1 MFPVGNRRAGR
12 YNSGPPHP
20 PKGASLPTPSP
31 PAAPPADRAHRLPLV
46 GEATHA
52 SEGRITAPGALYET
66 AAPRQRAPIVVLH
79 GVGDFSP
86 GDVIG
91 SVAGQSAF
99 SRREDLQRDTVFAQ
113 SWRYTLLRAGRDG
126 EGSGAPVRLVEVN
139 WSEVRRAMPDALG
152 LARHFVTVLLA
163 LTRIGVYG
171 AWRSR
176 TLANRLWSGTPT
188 LFFIETVLVWASL
201 APMLSA
207 LLWQLDPGQRMA
219 SGVMVAVGALYVA
232 TLVRQ
237 LTWTL
242 AAGGMWFA
250 AFAAWAGWWTCF
262 GNDGHRGFAEVS
274 GALHSWATLAAA
286 GAVVVTS
293 LEIALRDRGRG
304 LHRLSRIACL
314 WLPVVLM
321 VVVQPLT
328 VSVTLLPMNDSTR
341 SNWGR
346 AFALAMPF
354 SPVDGQQAASL
365 MALALAAAL
374 LLGAWQFKA
383 VQGFGRNV
391 AVIVGWSVGLGLLLV
406 ARVMERGLFEGCRLC
421 QQCLRTDWVALVGL
435 LLVVGASVTWVL
447 FSRTEVSKDRRGQP
461 WYPAG
466 AFARFWA
473 SVLLAL
479 MPVVLLASLGFVL
492 WRMRGYHPQQLGFAM
507 APDAAAVFLES
518 TKYALLLVPL
528 ATRPFAA
535 FLDAL
540 GDVFFF
546 VVRRRGLHTR
556 RDTLTRFWQAL
567 RLLDEPC
574 NGRHVI
580 VFAHSQGTVIAAT
593 MLSRMA
599 RVLLH
604 SPMRLTLV
612 TVGSPLSTLYRNFL
626 DVVLGQGF
634 ARLCKQQPE
643 RFRWINLCRPA
654 DYIGGAVELE
664 GVHNR
669 ELLTRGDHIGYW
681 ADADLLAWLKGLSE
695 GRV

>member
-1 MFPVGNRRAGR
+1 MPV
-12 YNSGPPHP
+12 PPP
-20 PKGASLPTPSP
+20 G
-31 PAAPPADRAHRLPLV
+31 APPADRAHRLPLV

-52 SEGRITAPGALYET
+52 SEGRVTAPGALDET
-66 AAPRQRAPIVVLH
+66 APPPQRAPIVVLH
-79 GVGDFSP
+79 GVGDFAA

-91 SVAGQSAF
+91 SMASQLAF
-99 SRREDLQRDTVFAQ
+99 SRHEDFRRDTVFAQ
-113 SWRYTLLRAGRDG
+113 AWRYTLLRAGRSEADS
-126 EGSGAPVRLVEVN
+126 SGAPVRLAEVN
-139 WSEVRRAMPDALG
+139 WSEVRRAMPNALG
-152 LARHFVTVLLA
+152 LARHFVTVLMALA
-163 LTRIGVYG
+163 RIGVYG

-188 LFFIETVLVWASL
+188 LFFVETVLVWASL
-201 APMLSA
+201 APVLSA
-207 LLWQLDPGQRMA
+207 LLWQLDPGERMA
-219 SGVMVAVGALYVA
+219 SGVMMAAAALYVA
-232 TLVRQ
+232 ALVKE
-237 LTWTL
+237 LSWPL
-242 AAGGMWFA
+242 AAGGVWFA
-250 AFAAWAGWWTCF
+250 AYAVWAGWWTCF
-262 GNDGHRGFAEVS
+262 GEDGHRGFAEVS
-274 GALHSWATLAAA
+274 GAVHSWATLGAAI
-286 GAVVVTS
+286 AVVVTS
-293 LEIALRDRGRG
+293 FEIALRGRGRG
-304 LHRLSRIACL
+304 LHRLSRIGCL

-328 VSVTLLPMNDSTR
+328 VSVMLLPMNDGTR
-341 SNWGR
+341 TNWGR
-346 AFALAMPF
+346 AFAHAMPF

-365 MALALAAAL
+365 MALALAGAL

-383 VQGFGRNV
+383 VQRFGRNV
-391 AVIVGWSVGLGLLLV
+391 AVVVGWGAGLGLLLV
-406 ARVMERGLFEGCRLC
+406 ARVMERGLFDECKLC
-421 QQCLRTDWVALVGL
+421 QQCLRTDWVAMVGL
-435 LLVVGASVTWVL
+435 LLVIGASVTWVL
-447 FSRTEVSKDRRGQP
+447 FARTEVSLDRRGRP

-473 SVLLAL
+473 SMLLAL
-479 MPVVLLASLGFVL
+479 MPVVLLASLGLVL
-492 WRMRGYHPQQLGFAM
+492 WRIRGYQPQLLGPSM
-507 APDAAAVFLES
+507 APDASAVFLES

-556 RDTLTRFWQAL
+556 SDTLPRFWHAL
-567 RLLDEPC
+567 RVLDEPG

-599 RVLLH
+599 RALLR

-612 TVGSPLSTLYRNFL
+612 TVGSPLTTLYRNFL

-634 ARLCKQQPE
+634 ARLCTLQPE

-669 ELLTRGDHIGYW
+669 ELLTPGDHIGYW
-681 ADADLLAWLKGLSE
+681 SDADLLAWLKALSE